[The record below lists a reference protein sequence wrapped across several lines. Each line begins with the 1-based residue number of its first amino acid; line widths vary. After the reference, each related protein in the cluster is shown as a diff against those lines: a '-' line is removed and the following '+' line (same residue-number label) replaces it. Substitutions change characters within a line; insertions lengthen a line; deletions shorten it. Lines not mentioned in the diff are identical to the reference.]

1 MVAFPDAPL
10 PGDTPD
16 IRSDVSGWARS
27 LAMTALVAA
36 FDGDAESAPADAE
49 GRLAWLDGF
58 SDRWDTRQ
66 GRERD
71 LAAELDLDEKQRETV
86 HAAADAL
93 GFRHVRPPKET
104 SYDVIFI
111 LGGLIRACL
120 SRPLYAAQLV
130 RMYALDVGLVAALGG
145 FRPFSEP
152 EQALARRLRL
162 VDIGDEYEALDYGTR
177 TAFSAATP
185 VRERGQ
191 TSELPGGSWRV
202 REYESDQGISLIVA
216 AAPSSEPETRRA
228 NTADTYVWF
237 AEELAHIERG
247 KRVLAVTTS
256 IYVPAQHAAA
266 VRTLAIP
273 FGVAVETIGVDAS
286 MTPDELAQGFSA
298 TKYLL
303 EVRSAIR
310 SMQSLLEAL

>member
-1 MVAFPDAPL
+1 M
-10 PGDTPD
+10 
-16 IRSDVSGWARS
+16 
-27 LAMTALVAA
+27 
-36 FDGDAESAPADAE
+36 
-49 GRLAWLDGF
+49 
-58 SDRWDTRQ
+58 
-66 GRERD
+66 
-71 LAAELDLDEKQRETV
+71 
-86 HAAADAL
+86 
-93 GFRHVRPPKET
+93 
-104 SYDVIFI
+104 
-111 LGGLIRACL
+111 
-120 SRPLYAAQLV
+120 
-130 RMYALDVGLVAALGG
+130 
-145 FRPFSEP
+145 
-152 EQALARRLRL
+152 
-162 VDIGDEYEALDYGTR
+162 
-177 TAFSAATP
+177 
-185 VRERGQ
+185 
-191 TSELPGGSWRV
+191 